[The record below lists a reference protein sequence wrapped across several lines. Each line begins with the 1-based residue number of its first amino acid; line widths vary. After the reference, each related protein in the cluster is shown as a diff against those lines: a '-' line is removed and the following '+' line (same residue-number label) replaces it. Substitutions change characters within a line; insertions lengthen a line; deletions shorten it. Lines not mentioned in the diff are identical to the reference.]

1 MGKPRVLLCLY
12 FFRNMHVV
20 RSLCCGGRDV
30 GEEMEESR
38 GSHPQPIPRLFVDD
52 EDVPLELLVPHDPC
66 DADVLTA

>member
-1 MGKPRVLLCLY
+1 M
-12 FFRNMHVV
+12 V

-38 GSHPQPIPRLFVDD
+38 GSHLQPIPRLFVDD